1 MKKLEKYILVADES
15 TKKGKYFSYFY
26 GGAILLERDYEL
38 FNNVLNNL
46 KSKLNLGE
54 MKRTKITEKNCGD
67 YILILR
73 MFFTLVKSG
82 DIKVRIMFS
91 PNNEL
96 MEIPKKE
103 NLTYTKF
110 YFAFIFNAFSLF
122 YANKNIKL
130 RLIFDDL
137 PETKSQC
144 NTFKNCIIAKVKS
157 NKRANTNHVYIDK
170 EQIEE
175 VNSEKHPI
183 LQCIDVIVG
192 IIDYYLNTPKNEL
205 KTSNRAKARYEI
217 WKFISSQI
225 ESINPNFIITETT
238 QPIYSHKG
246 WLDRYKH
253 FVYKQKK
260 SPQHF

>member
-96 MEIPKKE
+96 MENPKKA
-103 NLTYTKF
+103 NLSYTMF
-110 YFAFIFNAFSLF
+110 YFALIFSL
-122 YANKNIKL
+122 L
-130 RLIFDDL
+130 RLIYAY
-137 PETKSQC
+137 
-144 NTFKNCIIAKVKS
+144 KNIML
-157 NKRANTNHVYIDK
+157 R
-170 EQIEE
+170 
-175 VNSEKHPI
+175 
-183 LQCIDVIVG
+183 
-192 IIDYYLNTPKNEL
+192 
-205 KTSNRAKARYEI
+205 
-217 WKFISSQI
+217 
-225 ESINPNFIITETT
+225 
-238 QPIYSHKG
+238 
-246 WLDRYKH
+246 
-253 FVYKQKK
+253 
-260 SPQHF
+260 